1 MYDVLHDGDYRRCW
15 DENMVDCYEI
25 CQLDRCNDIGY
36 YSSKLTFITLNQL
49 WCNVPLTRGNI
60 GAVFAAM
67 TLTTSTVSKKQ

>member
-36 YSSKLTFITLNQL
+36 YSSKLTFITLNKL
-49 WCNVPLTRGNI
+49 WFNVPLSRGTI
-60 GAVFAAM
+60 GAVFAVM
-67 TLTTSTVSKKQ
+67 NMTTSGQGQ